1 MPENYSFGV
10 NPVTCHA
17 WNKDRTEVALSLNN
31 NEVEIHKFSA
41 GKWTLIDTLT
51 DHSQR
56 VTGIDWAA
64 KSNQIVTCAADCNA
78 YVWTKE
84 SNGKW
89 TPVLV
94 VLRINR
100 AATCVKWSP
109 LENKFAVGSGA
120 KLVALCYYD
129 KDNNWWISKQ
139 IKKPI
144 RSSVTSL
151 DWHPNNAVIACGS
164 SDFKARIY
172 SAHIKEV
179 DDKPPTTNWGS
190 KLVFGTM
197 LQEFSSVA
205 GGWVHDIR
213 FSPSGDRV
221 AWVGHDS
228 TVSIVDAAQNM
239 KLTTVKTEFLPFS
252 RILWTSENNI
262 VAAGFDCTPMSF
274 TFNGQALTVVG
285 SLDKTE
291 TRKSTSSV
299 SAMGHF
305 KALDNR
311 GTSGETNDTLLP
323 SVHQNAITFMARHS
337 GSADKCTKFSTSGTD
352 GQLVTWDVK

>member
-1 MPENYSFGV
+1 MPDTYSFGV

-17 WNKDRTEVALSLNN
+17 WNKDRNEVAISLNDN
-31 NEVEIHKFSA
+31 KVEIHKLSA
-41 GKWTLIDTLT
+41 GKWVLSDTLN

-78 YVWTKE
+78 YVWTKGA
-84 SNGKW
+84 SGKW
-89 TPVLV
+89 VPVLV

-100 AATCVKWSP
+100 AAACVKWSP

-120 KLVALCYYD
+120 KLIAVCYYD
-129 KDNNWWISKQ
+129 KENNWWTSKQ
-139 IKKPI
+139 IKKSI
-144 RSSVTSL
+144 RSTVTCL
-151 DWHPNNAVIACGS
+151 DWHPNNAVLACGS
-164 SDFKARIY
+164 TDFKARVY

-190 KLVFGTM
+190 KPFGTM

-205 GGWVHDIR
+205 GGWVHAIK
-213 FSPSGDRV
+213 FSPSGERV

-228 TVSIVDAAQNM
+228 TICVVDSAQNM
-239 KLTTVKTEFLPFS
+239 KLITVKTEFLPFS
-252 RILWTSENNI
+252 RILWTTDSNI
-262 VAAGFDCTPMSF
+262 VAAGFDCVPMSF
-274 TFNGQALTVVG
+274 TFSGQAITFVG
-285 SLDKTE
+285 SLDKAE
-291 TRKSTSSV
+291 TKKSTSSV

-311 GTSGETNDTLLP
+311 ATTAETSDTVLP
-323 SVHQNAITFMARHS
+323 SIHQNAITFMAYHS
-337 GSADKCTKFSTSGTD
+337 GTADKCTKFSTSSTD
-352 GQLVTWDVK
+352 GQLVIWDAK

>member
-1 MPENYSFGV
+1 MPEKYSFGV

-17 WNKDRTEVALSLNN
+17 WNKDRTEIALSLNDN
-31 NEVEIHKFSA
+31 KVEIHKFSA
-41 GKWTLIDTLT
+41 GKWTLSDTLSE
-51 DHSQR
+51 HSQR

-78 YVWTKE
+78 YVWTKG

-89 TPVLV
+89 SQVLV

-100 AATCVKWSP
+100 AAACVKWSP
-109 LENKFAVGSGA
+109 QENKFAVGSGA
-120 KLVALCYYD
+120 KLVAVCYYD
-129 KDNNWWISKQ
+129 KENNWWISKQ

-144 RSSVTSL
+144 RSTVTCL
-151 DWHPNNAVIACGS
+151 DWHPNNSVLACGS
-164 SDFKARIY
+164 SDFKARVY

-179 DDKPPTTNWGS
+179 DGSPPATNWGS
-190 KLVFGTM
+190 KLVFGNM
-197 LQEFSSVA
+197 LQEFSSVS
-205 GGWVHDIR
+205 GGWVHGVG

-228 TVSIVDAAQNM
+228 TICVVDAAQNM
-239 KLTTVKTEFLPFS
+239 KLTFVKTDFLPFTTV
-252 RILWTSENNI
+252 LWTTDSAL
-262 VAAGFDCTPMSF
+262 VAAGFDCVPMSF
-274 TFNGQALTVVG
+274 TFSGDSITCGG
-285 SLDKTE
+285 SMDKAE
-291 TRKSTSSV
+291 TKKSTSSV

-311 GTSGETNDTLLP
+311 ATTADSSETTLP
-323 SVHQNAITFMARHS
+323 SIHQNAITFLTFHS
-337 GSADKCTKFSTSGTD
+337 GSGGKCSKFSTSGTD